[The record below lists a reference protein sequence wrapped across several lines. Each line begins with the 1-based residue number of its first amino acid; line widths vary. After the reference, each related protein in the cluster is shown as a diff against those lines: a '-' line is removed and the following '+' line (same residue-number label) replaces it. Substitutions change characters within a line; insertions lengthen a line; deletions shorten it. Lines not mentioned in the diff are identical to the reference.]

1 MYSQCISL
9 HMHACERQGVREYG
23 HPKSYK
29 AIHLTSLLFIQIAL
43 TYLLFDAS
51 PYFI

>member
-1 MYSQCISL
+1 MYPEKGENS
-9 HMHACERQGVREYG
+9 HPGGCE
-23 HPKSYK
+23 
-29 AIHLTSLLFIQIAL
+29 AIHLTSSLFIQIAL